1 MAMSTITTVIVAAPA
16 LIAPFVALCLAAY
29 ADHRWLQR
37 FEKGISKMGIVSTA
51 TMIDRLVG
59 LIDTRELR
67 IDEVIF
73 VRALKEKVR
82 RSRIVDL
89 TADEVEKL
97 DEIHG
102 RLFR

>member
-1 MAMSTITTVIVAAPA
+1 MPTLIAVLAALPA
-16 LIAPFVALCLAAY
+16 LVSPFVALGLAAY
-29 ADHRWLQR
+29 AHHRWLQR
-37 FEKGISKMGIVSTA
+37 FEKGMSKMGIVSTA

>member
-1 MAMSTITTVIVAAPA
+1 MPTLIAVLAALPA
-16 LIAPFVALCLAAY
+16 LVAPFVALGLAAY
-29 ADHRWLQR
+29 AHHRWLQR
-37 FEKGISKMGIVSTA
+37 FEKGMSKMGIVSTP

-59 LIDTRELR
+59 LIDTQELR
-67 IDEVIF
+67 IEEVIF

>member
-1 MAMSTITTVIVAAPA
+1 MIPIAFVITT
-16 LIAPFVALCLAAY
+16 LVALLAAM
-29 ADHRWLQR
+29 ALGVRQTLRWMQR
-37 FEKGISKMGIVSTA
+37 IAEGDFPMGIVSTA

-73 VRALKEKVR
+73 VRALKEKVK

-89 TADEVEKL
+89 TAEEVEKL

>member
-1 MAMSTITTVIVAAPA
+1 MTTLTAALAAAPA
-16 LIAPFVALCLAAY
+16 LVAPFIALGVAAY
-29 ADHRWLQR
+29 ANHRWLQR
-37 FEKGISKMGIVSTA
+37 FEKGMPKMGIVSTA

-67 IDEVIF
+67 IEEVIF

>member
-1 MAMSTITTVIVAAPA
+1 MKLA
-16 LIAPFVALCLAAY
+16 LIVIPHFALLAALAWGAY
-29 ADHRWLQR
+29 VNFRWMQR
-37 FEKGISKMGIVSTA
+37 ITEGELSMGIVSTA
-51 TMIDRLVG
+51 TMIDRLTS

-67 IDEVIF
+67 LDEIGF
-73 VRALKEKVR
+73 VRELKEKVKR
-82 RSRIVDL
+82 CRIVDL

>member
-1 MAMSTITTVIVAAPA
+1 MATLTAALAAAPA
-16 LIAPFVALCLAAY
+16 LVAPFIALGVAAY
-29 ADHRWLQR
+29 ANHRWLQR
-37 FEKGISKMGIVSTA
+37 FEKGMSKMGIVSTA

-73 VRALKEKVR
+73 VRALKEKVK

-89 TADEVEKL
+89 TAEEVEKL